1 MARVIC
7 IVNQKGGVGKT
18 TTAVNLSASL
28 AAAEKKTLLL
38 DIDPQGNA
46 SSGVGID
53 KRTLKKTIYHSLIGA
68 QPLSSVIQKTELDYL
83 QVLPSNSDL
92 IGAEIELVTSK
103 HREGKLKELLVQ
115 LNGQYEYI
123 IIDCPPSL
131 GILTLNALSA
141 AKSVLIPV
149 QCEYYA
155 LEGLSQLIHTISLV
169 KSRINSTLTIEGILM
184 TMFDIR
190 TNLSHQVVG
199 EVKKFFKSKERVFKT
214 VIARN
219 IRLSESP
226 GYGKPIILYDI
237 TSRGARD
244 YLSLAKEIISNG
256 RKTNGRKK
264 GKKA

>member
-1 MARVIC
+1 MSKVIC

-53 KRTLKKTIYHSLIGA
+53 RRTLDKTIYHSLIGDEDIHN
-68 QPLSSVIQKTELDYL
+68 VVRKTDLEYLD
-83 QVLPSNSDL
+83 VLPSNSDL
-92 IGAEIELVTSK
+92 IGVEIEFVTSE
-103 HREGKLKELLVQ
+103 HRESRLKDILTPLEEL
-115 LNGQYEYI
+115 YDYI

-131 GILTLNALSA
+131 GLLTVNALKA

-155 LEGLSQLIHTISLV
+155 LEGLSQLIHTIDLIRLRMNKDLS
-169 KSRINSTLTIEGILM
+169 IEGILL
-184 TMFDIR
+184 TMFDTR
-190 TNLSHQVVG
+190 TNLSHQVVT
-199 EVKKFFKSKERVFKT
+199 EVNSFFKNKERVFKT
-214 VIARN
+214 IVKRN
-219 IRLSESP
+219 IKLSESP

-237 TSRGARD
+237 TSKGAKD
-244 YLSLAKEIISNG
+244 YIKLAKEILP
-256 RKTNGRKK
+256 NGRKK
-264 GKKA
+264 K